1 MKNRSF
7 AIVNWTTTSPIPADF
22 FKGAVELEQ
31 TGRGTVPHRI
41 PARALAQANQDAQLV
56 MAESQPSGV
65 RLAFR
70 SSAGTVELDTM
81 RSRIAYSGAP
91 AQPDGVVELV
101 VNGEVVAGSATHG
114 GNTATIDM
122 ATGAVSQAAG
132 PVCTSRFTGLPEGTN
147 SLELWL
153 PHNEKTEVVAL
164 RTDASVEPAPATGRP
179 VWLHHGSSISHGS
192 NATRPTAI
200 WPAVAA
206 RLGGV
211 ELNNMAL
218 RGSALLDQFTARAM
232 RDAPAELISVKI
244 GINIVN
250 LDLMRL
256 RAFGPAVHGF
266 LDTIRDGH
274 PTTPLLVVS
283 PIHCAIHEETPGPGA
298 FDLAALSSGEIRFCA
313 TGDPAQV
320 PAGKLTLRV
329 IRAELEKIVRQ
340 RAGDDANI
348 HYLDGLALYG
358 AQDENELPLP
368 DALHPDEQTHQVMGE
383 RFAALAFGAGSPLG
397 D

>member
-1 MKNRSF
+1 ML
-7 AIVNWTTTSPIPADF
+7 NWTTTSPIPAGF
-22 FKGAVELEQ
+22 FKGAQELEQ
-31 TGRGTVPHRI
+31 TGRGTVPHRL
-41 PARALAQANQDAQLV
+41 PAKALAQANHDAQLV
-56 MAESQPSGV
+56 MAEAQPSGV

-70 SSAGTVELDTM
+70 SSASTVELDTV
-81 RSRIAYSGAP
+81 RSRLSYSGAP
-91 AQPDGVVELV
+91 AQPDGVIELV
-101 VNGEVVAGSATHG
+101 VNGAVMASSATRG
-114 GNTATIDM
+114 GNTTTIDM

-147 SLELWL
+147 SIELWL
-153 PHNEKTEVVAL
+153 PHNEQTEVVAL
-164 RTDASVEPAPATGRP
+164 RTDASVELAPATGLP

-211 ELNNMAL
+211 ELSNMAL

-232 RDAPAELISVKI
+232 RDAPADLISVKI
-244 GINIVN
+244 GINLVN

-283 PIHCAIHEETPGPGA
+283 PIHCAIHEGTPGPGA

-313 TGDPAQV
+313 TGDPADI
-320 PAGKLTLRV
+320 PAGKLTLQV
-329 IRAELEKIVRQ
+329 IRQELERIVRQ
-340 RAGDDANI
+340 RAQDDVNI

-358 AQDENELPLP
+358 AHDENELPLP
-368 DALHPDEQTHQVMGE
+368 DALHPDETTHHVIGE
-383 RFAALAFGAGSPLG
+383 RFAALAFAPGAPFGA
-397 D
+397 